1 MPRPRQSRIPEFVKL
16 SEQEEKVEARPNE
29 GSTAAPNEGQRARI
43 TVPSLL
49 IEDLARELRAPS
61 TIIEI
66 LVNWMFNYLNK
77 YWSVGFDR
85 LVFDLAAARD
95 EEVQFALEVLGI
107 EIKERKIT
115 DDGIARLRV
124 VVRKIIEYLEKAG
137 LVEYVRD
144 LGVVNLVKGNNA

>member
-1 MPRPRQSRIPEFVKL
+1 M
-16 SEQEEKVEARPNE
+16 
-29 GSTAAPNEGQRARI
+29 
-43 TVPSLL
+43 
-49 IEDLARELRAPS
+49 
-61 TIIEI
+61 
-66 LVNWMFNYLNK
+66 
-77 YWSVGFDR
+77 GFDR
-85 LVFDLAAARD
+85 LAFDLAAARD

-144 LGVVNLVKGNNA
+144 LGVVNLVRN